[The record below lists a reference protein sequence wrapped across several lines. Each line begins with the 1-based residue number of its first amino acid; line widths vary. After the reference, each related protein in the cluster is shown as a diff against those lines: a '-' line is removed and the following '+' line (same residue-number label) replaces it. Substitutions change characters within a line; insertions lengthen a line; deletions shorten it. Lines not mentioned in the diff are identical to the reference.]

1 MKKNL
6 VILLTSITT
15 MAVSQTKPNYP
26 ATEAVPKVD
35 TLHNTLLTDNYR
47 WLEDAKDA
55 KVVEWTK
62 QQHEFTLGYLAK
74 NQKKHPALEK
84 SIADYIDMDYEGPL
98 STVSKRVFQTMKRKG
113 DKQYKLYTIIND
125 KKILIW
131 DPVTIDPT
139 GNTSTSGIQ
148 YTYNGEIA
156 AITAQTGGGEISTL
170 YIIDTKTGKIL
181 HKTLENVF
189 GFSFTKDQQH
199 GYVTIRTKEDIDKQ
213 KPLKTYMWKIGE
225 PFSKAKAIG
234 TTKDSKNSFFIYDNR
249 YSDVTFLGESDFYAN
264 TLKIKKTG
272 SAGDGVQIYKS
283 TEYNAY
289 PFAKGDKFYVL
300 TNDHAPNYRLM
311 VGSTADPDF
320 SKWKDLV
327 PENENVK
334 QDYTVTNTHIIVQEK
349 KDIVS
354 SLLLYDLNGK
364 FDRKLELPEAGDVA
378 GMSYDAEED
387 LLYVTLSTFTST
399 AKTYVASAKDFK
411 WRLFYQRILPINMDN
426 IVGEIKFYKSKDST
440 KIPVFVIHKKD
451 LKLDGNNPTLLTA
464 YGGFNVGIS
473 THYYGFYAEFI
484 NSGGV
489 VVEAGIRGGD
499 EYGEQWHRDGMLA
512 KKQNCFDDFNACA
525 EWLMEQKY
533 TNPKKLVAMGG
544 SNGGL
549 LMGAVA
555 TQRPELYKA
564 IVCQVPLLDMIRYD
578 KFLIARYWIPEYGTA
593 DNEADFR
600 WLLKYSPYHNIRK
613 GVNVP
618 NMLVTTGANESRVD
632 PMNAKKFV
640 AALQNNDAQISP
652 VLLYV
657 DYNSGH
663 GSGQNTKQAIE
674 NWTFTFE
681 YIMNQLGM

>member
-1 MKKNL
+1 MNKISIAL
-6 VILLTSITT
+6 FTSLTSI
-15 MAVSQTKPNYP
+15 AVSQTKPNYP
-26 ATEAVPKVD
+26 LTTAIPKTD
-35 TLHNTLLTDNYR
+35 TLHHVLLTDNYR
-47 WLEDAKDA
+47 WLEDAKDP

-62 QQHEFTLGYLAK
+62 QQHEFTLDYL
-74 NQKKHPALEK
+74 KKHQKSYPALQK

-98 STVSKRVFQTMKRKG
+98 STVGKRVFQTVKRKG
-113 DKQYKLYTIIND
+113 DKQHKLYTIIGKE
-125 KKILIW
+125 KKLIW
-131 DPVTIDPT
+131 DPVAIDPT

-148 YTYNGEIA
+148 YTYNGEMA

-170 YIIDTKTGKIL
+170 YIIDTKNGKVL
-181 HKTLENVF
+181 YKTLENVF

-213 KPLKTYMWKIGE
+213 RPLKTYLWKLGD
-225 PFSKAKAIG
+225 PFSKAKVIG
-234 TTKDSKNSFFIYDNR
+234 TTKDAKNSFFIYDNR
-249 YSDVTFLGESDFYAN
+249 YSDVTFLGENDFYAN
-264 TLKIKKTG
+264 SLKIKKTG
-272 SAGDGVQIYKS
+272 TPGEGVQIYKS
-283 TEYNAY
+283 TEFNAY

-311 VGSTADPDF
+311 VGSVADPDF
-320 SKWKDLV
+320 SKWKELI
-327 PENENVK
+327 PEEKNVK
-334 QDYTVTNTHIIVQEK
+334 QDYTVTNTHLIIQEK

-364 FDRKLELPEAGDVA
+364 FEKSLELPEAGDVA

-387 LLYVTLSTFTST
+387 SIYVTLSTFTST
-399 AKTYVASAKDFK
+399 AKTYKASAKDFK

-426 IVGEIKFYKSKDST
+426 VVGEIKFYKSKDST
-440 KIPVFVIHKKD
+440 RIPVFVIHKKGI
-451 LKLDGNNPTLLTA
+451 KLDGNNPTLLTA

-473 THYYGFYAEFI
+473 THYYGFYSEFI

-499 EYGEQWHRDGMLA
+499 EYGEQWHRDGMLS

-533 TNPKKLVAMGG
+533 TNPQKLVAMGG

-578 KFLIARYWIPEYGTA
+578 KFLIARYWIPEYGTS
-593 DNEADFR
+593 DNETDFR
-600 WLLKYSPYHNIRK
+600 WLLRYSPYHNIRK
-613 GVNVP
+613 GVNLP